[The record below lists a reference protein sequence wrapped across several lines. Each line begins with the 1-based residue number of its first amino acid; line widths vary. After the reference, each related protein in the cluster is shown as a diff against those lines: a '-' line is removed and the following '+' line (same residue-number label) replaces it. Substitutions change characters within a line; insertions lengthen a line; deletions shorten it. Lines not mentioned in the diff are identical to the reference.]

1 MGKETALHYTTFDK
15 LLRTYADADE
25 IVFER
30 AAGAGAEAAA
40 ELCRSARRRAESL
53 RLRFGRS
60 QAAEVARSYGVE
72 VTSAEWETAE
82 GRVVHLAECSLR
94 PPRILINAAAI
105 KTCAGAA
112 REMSW
117 GHEVQW
123 FSEGEITEIA
133 TAHELY
139 HILDRQPSSVG
150 AELAAHA
157 FARAFTGLPFSPL
170 LYHELL
176 RARSVR

>member
-1 MGKETALHYTTFDK
+1 MGKETTLHDTPLDK

-30 AAGAGAEAAA
+30 AAGAEAEAAA
-40 ELCRSARRRAESL
+40 ELCRGARRRAECL
-53 RLRFGRS
+53 RRRFGGRR
-60 QAAEVARSYGVE
+60 AAEVASTYGVE
-72 VTSAEWETAE
+72 VTSAEWETAG

-133 TAHELY
+133 TAHELF
-139 HILDRQPSSVG
+139 HVLDRQPSSAV
-150 AELAAHA
+150 AEFAAHA

-176 RARSVR
+176 RVRSVR